1 MSARNLEIFAAAS
14 VFLLCGGLL
23 FEATSYSNGSRYLP
37 FATLAVALGLC
48 IAWLTTLLFRKRS
61 MASSTH
67 EDQGPPGA
75 FRLLRLTKLVF
86 ITVLYVASIQ
96 WIGFYTATAFAVPII
111 AFMIGYRRVW
121 QIGLATLLFLF
132 LVFVVFRLVL
142 AVPLPEELILRALGL

>member
-48 IAWLTTLLFRKRS
+48 IVWLTTLLFRKES
-61 MASSTH
+61 MASPTNEGQS
-67 EDQGPPGA
+67 PLGA
-75 FRLLRLTKLVF
+75 SRLLRLTKLVF

-96 WIGFYTATAFAVPII
+96 WFGFYTATAFAIPLI
-111 AFMIGYRRVW
+111 AIVIGYRRVW

-142 AVPLPEELILRALGL
+142 AVPLPEELIMRVLEL